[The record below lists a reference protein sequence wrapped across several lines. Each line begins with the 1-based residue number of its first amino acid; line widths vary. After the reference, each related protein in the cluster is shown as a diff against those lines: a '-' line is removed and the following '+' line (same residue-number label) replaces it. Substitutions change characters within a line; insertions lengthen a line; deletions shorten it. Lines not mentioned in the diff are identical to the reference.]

1 MTQAEAEGRR
11 RRAQGPTPLE
21 RDRRSATGYQ
31 VPELAY
37 HQGDMDAAADV
48 NFSLGVKAGVIL
60 GGIAGLVG
68 GTFFGRWLQKQVP

>member
-1 MTQAEAEGRR
+1 MTRAEAEGRR
-11 RRAQGPTPLE
+11 RRAQGPTPL
-21 RDRRSATGYQ
+21 DRRSASGYR

-48 NFSLGVKAGVIL
+48 NFSLGIKGGLVL

>member
-11 RRAQGPTPLE
+11 RRAQGATPLE
-21 RDRRSATGYQ
+21 HRRSATGYQ

-48 NFSLGVKAGVIL
+48 YFSLGIKGGLVL